1 MAQRA
6 LTPAQELMIEDGLPA
21 ETILDPVE
29 RKEAWKGRKL
39 TKPRDLKA
47 PTKDEDPA
55 TRALRKEIAAA
66 DAKKKAERL
75 ARLKELKPKP
85 AKQENDMKKAA
96 KKTPPKAARK
106 AAGKPAPKKAPK
118 ARAAAKAAPAAPDG
132 RPVNAVVQQIAA
144 MMSRPEGAS
153 MAEMVAATGV
163 EAHPMRAKIKQVR
176 DKLGLATE
184 APSKENG
191 GRYFVRAKAA

>member
-1 MAQRA
+1 MPELTRAQ
-6 LTPAQELMIEDGLPA
+6 QLMVEDGLPA
-21 ETILDPVE
+21 DAILDPAD
-29 RKEAWKGRKL
+29 RKNSWKGRKL

-47 PTKDEDPA
+47 PAKDEDPA

-132 RPVNAVVQQIAA
+132 RPVNAVVQRIAA